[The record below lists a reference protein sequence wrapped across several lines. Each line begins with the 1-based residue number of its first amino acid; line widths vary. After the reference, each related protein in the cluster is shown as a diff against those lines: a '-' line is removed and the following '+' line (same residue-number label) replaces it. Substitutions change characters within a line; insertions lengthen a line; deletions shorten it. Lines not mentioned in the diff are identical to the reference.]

1 MRNIKDNL
9 ISVLIGVALSI
20 PICVGAHTEQID
32 REEPKVDYHELTT
45 VKPVDLPI
53 EEVEV
58 NEVAEAT
65 PEPTPT
71 KTYDSIN
78 LIALCTEAE
87 AGNQDLE
94 GKRLV
99 VDVILNRVDD
109 PDFPNTVREV
119 ITQRNQ
125 FETWSN
131 GAINRVKPSESTI
144 EAVNLELE
152 SRLNYEILYFTAGG
166 YGKYGTHWRK
176 VGDHYFCTK

>member
-9 ISVLIGVALSI
+9 LSVLVGVALSI
-20 PICVGAHTEQID
+20 PICIGAHREQLD
-32 REEPKVDYHELTT
+32 REEPKVDYHEFTT
-45 VKPVDLPI
+45 IKPIEPI

-58 NEVAEAT
+58 TQVAEAT

-71 KTYDSIN
+71 KTYDSID

-144 EAVNLELE
+144 EAVNLELS

>member
-1 MRNIKDNL
+1 MRNIKNL

-20 PICVGAHTEQID
+20 TICIDAHTEQLD

-45 VKPVDLPI
+45 VKPIDSPT
-53 EEVEV
+53 EDVEV
-58 NEVAEAT
+58 TKVAEVT
-65 PEPTPT
+65 QEPIPT
-71 KTYDSIN
+71 KVYDSID

-94 GKRLV
+94 GKHLV

-131 GAINRVKPSESTI
+131 GAIDRVKPSESTI
-144 EAVNLELE
+144 EAVNLELA

-166 YGKYGTHWRK
+166 YGKYGTPWKK

>member
-9 ISVLIGVALSI
+9 LSVLIGVALSI
-20 PICVGAHTEQID
+20 PICIGAHREQLD
-32 REEPKVDYHELTT
+32 REEPKVDYHEFTT
-45 VKPVDLPI
+45 VKPIESI

-58 NEVAEAT
+58 TKVAEAT

-71 KTYDSIN
+71 KTYDSID

-131 GAINRVKPSESTI
+131 GAIDRVKPSESTI

-152 SRLNYEILYFTAGG
+152 SRLNYEILYFTAGN
-166 YGKYGTHWRK
+166 YGKYGTHWKK

>member
-20 PICVGAHTEQID
+20 PICIGAHKEQLD
-32 REEPKVDYHELTT
+32 RKEPKVEYHELTT
-45 VKPVDLPI
+45 VEPIDVSI

-58 NEVAEAT
+58 TEVAEAT
-65 PEPTPT
+65 PEPIPA
-71 KTYDSIN
+71 KVYDSID

-109 PDFPNTVREV
+109 PDFPNTVQEV

-131 GAINRVKPSESTI
+131 GAIDRVKPSESTI
-144 EAVNLELE
+144 EAVNLELA

-166 YGKYGTHWRK
+166 YGKYATHWRK
-176 VGDHYFCTK
+176 VADHYFCTK

>member
-1 MRNIKDNL
+1 MRIKDNL

-20 PICVGAHTEQID
+20 PICIGAHKEQLD
-32 REEPKVDYHELTT
+32 REEPKVEYHELTT
-45 VKPVDLPI
+45 VKPIEVSI

-58 NEVAEAT
+58 TKVAEAT

-71 KTYDSIN
+71 KAYDSID

-119 ITQRNQ
+119 ITQLNQ

-131 GAINRVKPSESTI
+131 GAINRVDPSESTI
-144 EAVNLELE
+144 EAVNLELS

>member
-20 PICVGAHTEQID
+20 PICIGAHKEQLD
-32 REEPKVDYHELTT
+32 RKEPKVDYHELTT
-45 VKPVDLPI
+45 VEPIDVSI

-58 NEVAEAT
+58 TEVAEAT
-65 PEPTPT
+65 PEPVSA
-71 KTYDSIN
+71 KVYDSID

-131 GAINRVKPSESTI
+131 GAIDRVKPSESTI

-152 SRLNYEILYFTAGG
+152 SRLNYEILYFTAGN

>member
-1 MRNIKDNL
+1 MRNIKGNL

-20 PICVGAHTEQID
+20 PICIGAHKELSD
-32 REEPKVDYHELTT
+32 REEPKVEYHELT
-45 VKPVDLPI
+45 VVEPIDVSI
-53 EEVEV
+53 EEVEIS
-58 NEVAEAT
+58 EVAEAT
-65 PEPTPT
+65 PEPIPT
-71 KTYDSIN
+71 KTYDSID
-78 LIALCTEAE
+78 LIVLCTEAE

-131 GAINRVKPSESTI
+131 GAIDRVKPSESTI

-152 SRLNYEILYFTAGG
+152 SRLNYEILYFTAGN

-176 VGDHYFCTK
+176 VCDHYFCTK

>member
-9 ISVLIGVALSI
+9 ISVLVGVALSI
-20 PICVGAHTEQID
+20 PICIGARIEQTD
-32 REEPKVDYHELTT
+32 RKEPKVDYHELTE
-45 VKPVDLPI
+45 VKPVALPI

-58 NEVAEAT
+58 TKVAEAT

-71 KTYDSIN
+71 KTYDSID
-78 LIALCTEAE
+78 LIALSAEAE

-131 GAINRVKPSESTI
+131 GSINRVKPSESTI
-144 EAVNLELE
+144 EAVNLELA

>member
-20 PICVGAHTEQID
+20 PICIGAHKEQQN

-58 NEVAEAT
+58 TKVAEST
-65 PEPTPT
+65 PEPIPA
-71 KTYDSIN
+71 KVYDSID

-119 ITQRNQ
+119 ITQRHQ

-131 GAINRVKPSESTI
+131 GSINRVKPSESTI

-176 VGDHYFCTK
+176 VGNHYFCTK